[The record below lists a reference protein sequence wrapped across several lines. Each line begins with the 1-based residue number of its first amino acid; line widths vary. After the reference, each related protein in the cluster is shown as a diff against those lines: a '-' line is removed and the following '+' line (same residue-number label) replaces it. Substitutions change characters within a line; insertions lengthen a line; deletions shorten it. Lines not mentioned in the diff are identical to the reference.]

1 MDARWRQRD
10 AAVRVVLA
18 ADAAEAERQRAAA
31 EAEEK
36 ARKAA
41 EEAKRRAEEEE
52 KKKAEAAAKAK
63 SDAEKAAAATA
74 AEEKRR
80 REEEKKAAEA
90 AATAPGAPPRP
101 GVVPR
106 VQTSAEASAREG
118 EFAAEL
124 ARARTSV
131 AEYSTS
137 ASTKRERRALNA
149 QITVHVQQIAATK
162 TQIEKKAIDV
172 ATMLSNVRQEPQRT
186 FALVSLAKRILTQCD
201 SQVRSIHWFPYDRV
215 GVVNAD
221 P

>member
-1 MDARWRQRD
+1 M
-10 AAVRVVLA
+10 
-18 ADAAEAERQRAAA
+18 
-31 EAEEK
+31 
-36 ARKAA
+36 
-41 EEAKRRAEEEE
+41 
-52 KKKAEAAAKAK
+52 
-63 SDAEKAAAATA
+63 
-74 AEEKRR
+74 
-80 REEEKKAAEA
+80 EEEKKAAEA